1 MAGKQTLN
9 YNMSVYDSED
19 NQGTFLEFRT
29 SIAGSQATSNFV
41 IIDTEMARLAD
52 EIEDL
57 SKSSTVVYAYG
68 TKNNS
73 INYVATVSDLT
84 EYINNMLLVVALDE
98 NNEGQTSLRINDL
111 DSIYIKR
118 YDNEGQLLDV
128 TANELVKD
136 RNYLLRF
143 NGTYFILIS
152 PVVATD
158 FKMNG
163 TAGNLLSITSDN
175 RIGDS
180 GSSIQSINNSINTK
194 ISKVSSPTADN
205 IPVLESDGSIKDSGS
220 SLQTINN
227 NINGK
232 ISKVSGAT
240 AGNIPI
246 FKSDGTIEDSTS
258 NFNDLASR
266 VSGATSGHLAGL
278 DSSGNLTDSG
288 KTVSDFVQS
297 VNNIEPDS
305 SGNVDLGITSILF
318 TSSEWMTTSG
328 YYTYVKSYSS
338 GTVPWPM
345 AVYRLSNGS
354 YDEVICQI
362 RRVESESGG
371 SITFRARAAFD
382 GAVIV
387 QGG

>member
-29 SIAGSQATSNFV
+29 SIAGSQVTSNFV
-41 IIDTEMARLAD
+41 IIDTEMAKLAD

-220 SLQTINN
+220 SLQTDRF
-227 NINGK
+227 
-232 ISKVSGAT
+232 A
-240 AGNIPI
+240 
-246 FKSDGTIEDSTS
+246 
-258 NFNDLASR
+258 
-266 VSGATSGHLAGL
+266 
-278 DSSGNLTDSG
+278 
-288 KTVSDFVQS
+288 
-297 VNNIEPDS
+297 
-305 SGNVDLGITSILF
+305 
-318 TSSEWMTTSG
+318 
-328 YYTYVKSYSS
+328 Y
-338 GTVPWPM
+338 
-345 AVYRLSNGS
+345 
-354 YDEVICQI
+354 
-362 RRVESESGG
+362 RRV
-371 SITFRARAAFD
+371 
-382 GAVIV
+382 
-387 QGG
+387 

>member
-29 SIAGSQATSNFV
+29 SIAGSQVTSNFV

-98 NNEGQTSLRINDL
+98 NNEGQTSLRINEL

-136 RNYLLRF
+136 RNYLLRY
-143 NGTYFILIS
+143 NGSFFILIS

-158 FKMNG
+158 FKMSG

-246 FKSDGTIEDSTS
+246 LKSDGTIEDSAS
-258 NFNDLASR
+258 NFNDLANR
-266 VSGATSGHLAGL
+266 VSGATSGHLASL
-278 DSSGNLTDSG
+278 NSSGNIADSG
-288 KTVSDFVQS
+288 KAVSDFVQS

-305 SGNVDLGITSILF
+305 SGNVDLGDISGEPIATFTEDDSRWGTSMGIPSIRI
-318 TSSEWMTTSG
+318 SSEKKATVAYRAGGINSLLSVVCDL
-328 YYTYVKSYSS
+328 YYYPDSS
-338 GTVPWPM
+338 QIEIQAM
-345 AVYRLSNGS
+345 AP
-354 YDEVICQI
+354 
-362 RRVESESGG
+362 
-371 SITFRARAAFD
+371 FD
-382 GAVIV
+382 GVV
-387 QGG
+387 Y